1 MQSVTRH
8 LLLITETTMQTIL
21 IVDDDEAELEAMSD
35 ALSVQGYEIVSKSSG
50 QEALNIMQKQP
61 FDVILTDLRMP
72 DVDGM
77 EILRAAKSMD
87 SQAQIIMITA
97 YGSVDKAVEAVR
109 AGAADFIEKPIKSL
123 AELRERVRKAIENQ
137 SLRRENIALQRQNVA
152 LQRQIDQKFGFA
164 NIIGNSKQMHEIF
177 DQLKLVAPYKTNV
190 LICGETGT
198 GKDLIALAI
207 HNNSPRKGKSFIP
220 INCAAISSD
229 LLASELFGHER
240 GAFTGAIRQRQGAF
254 ELADGGS
261 LLLDEVG
268 EMSPEIQAKFLRV
281 VEDQQFMRLGGMTPI
296 KVDVRIISATNK
308 DLSKEVESG
317 RFREDLYYRLK
328 VVTINVP
335 PLRERRSDIPLL
347 VNAFLQELSKENNK
361 NVTQID
367 REAMDRLVNYDWP
380 GNVRELR
387 NEIESMVVMST
398 SDRIEVAD
406 LPVNIRGAENSQPSP
421 IIQAGM
427 SMEEI
432 EREAIRKTLEDTNGN
447 RTRAAEIL
455 RIGLRTLHRKIQK
468 YGLA

>member
-1 MQSVTRH
+1 VTCTRYASP
-8 LLLITETTMQTIL
+8 TTMQTIL

-50 QEALNIMQKQP
+50 EEALSIMQEQP

-77 EILRAAKSMD
+77 EILRAAKSTD
-87 SQAQIIMITA
+87 SQAEVIMITA

-109 AGAADFIEKPIKSL
+109 AGATDFIEKPLKSL

-152 LQRQIDQKFGFA
+152 LQRQIDERFGFP
-164 NIIGNSKQMHEIF
+164 NIIGNSKQMREIF
-177 DQLKLVAPYKTNV
+177 DQLRLVAPRKTNV

-207 HNNSPRKGKSFIP
+207 HNNSPRKDKAFIP

-254 ELADGGS
+254 ELANGGT

-268 EMSPEIQAKFLRV
+268 EMSPEIQARFLRV
-281 VEDQQFMRLGGMTPI
+281 VEDQEFMRLGGMTPI

-308 DLSKEVESG
+308 DLAKEVEAG

-347 VNAFLQELSKENNK
+347 VNAFLQEFGKENDR

-367 REAMDRLVNYDWP
+367 REAMDRLMNYDWP

-398 SDRIEVAD
+398 SGKIEVAD
-406 LPVNIRGAENSQPSP
+406 LPADIRGAESSQASP
-421 IIQAGM
+421 VIQAGM

-455 RIGLRTLHRKIQK
+455 KIGLRTLHRKIQK